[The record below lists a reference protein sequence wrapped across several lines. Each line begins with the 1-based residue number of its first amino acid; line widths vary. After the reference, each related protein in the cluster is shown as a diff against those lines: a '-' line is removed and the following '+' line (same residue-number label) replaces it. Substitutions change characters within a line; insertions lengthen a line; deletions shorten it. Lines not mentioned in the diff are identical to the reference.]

1 MIKSSEDANKYYQ
14 LVNQYIDEYVDQWK
28 IKPTNL
34 KNYLLGNK
42 SRLVKFLERKGLKD
56 ISNINQVLLD
66 VVEDRV
72 AMFNDGVLTFENF
85 QLFESNEFKIV
96 DLRQCLYKGINNATI
111 EHEKILADEFDVSL
125 SEIDIISAEKHQ
137 FKIDSDNIVIYTDEE
152 MSIIKENIKDYI
164 LNQVFNKSVKLELG
178 SSNLDL
184 DINVKEFINNDK
196 FLNHIDSVLDNSK
209 IVEIISTILSMNPK
223 ESNWN
228 GCILLN

>member
-196 FLNHIDSVLDNSK
+196 FLNHILFNFYFLVLLFYFMRHMHEQN
-209 IVEIISTILSMNPK
+209 ILMPS
-223 ESNWN
+223 
-228 GCILLN
+228 

>member
-1 MIKSSEDANKYYQ
+1 MIKSSEEANKYYQ
-14 LVNQYIDEYVDQWK
+14 LVNQYIDEYIDQWK

-56 ISNINQVLLD
+56 IGNINQVLLD

-85 QLFESNEFKIV
+85 QIFESDEFKIV
-96 DLRQCLYKGINNATI
+96 NLRQCLYKGVNNATI
-111 EHEKILADEFDVSL
+111 EHEKVLADEFDVSL

-137 FKIDSDNIVIYTDEE
+137 FKIEDKNVVIYTDEE
-152 MSIIKENIKDYI
+152 ISIIKENLKDYI
-164 LNQVFNKSVKLELG
+164 LNQTFDKSITLELG

-184 DINVKEFINNDK
+184 KINVKEFINNDK
-196 FLNHIDSVLDNSK
+196 FLNHIDDLLNTKKV
-209 IVEIISTILSMNPK
+209 IEIISTILSMRVK
-223 ESNWN
+223 QSEWN
-228 GCILLN
+228 GCIMF